1 MRLSVLNE
9 TPSYKDN
16 CEEFLGYCKKLRA
29 ASNQWYEQKNM
40 SSDAHPLASVRQ
52 HRSIQLKNSEST
64 VSHNVSLFDGEAEEL
79 SAYGVLGAE
88 YLSGDLYVLK
98 KLKNSSNED
107 VGALFVK
114 KGEDMNFISDISDK
128 AAYFNSS
135 ETQKHTL
142 KMGTYICTFPD
153 GVVFESANT
162 SEELPLFKI
171 AKTQTLDNFLLST
184 VYKNSSGE
192 YINIL
197 EYADAFRA
205 DDGGVSEYLSDKAMW
220 TGRETYLKLSALSSE
235 NVFKY
240 FNENDCLS
248 ISTEGAPGMQGDVT
262 GSLII
267 KQDASF
273 ENSPS
278 YKIIE
283 KGSESV
289 NGTARD
295 YIIISGY
302 IIHESSNKAYLNASD
317 FEIRSNLFPKY
328 QSETG
333 IELTLT
339 RKIPDI
345 SFACECQ
352 NRIWACSKNGN
363 EIYASA
369 LGNPYNFYDFSGLT
383 TDSYAVNVGS
393 NGEFTACVSFL
404 GRPMFF
410 KEDSLHIISG
420 SYPSNG
426 GELDGLSYSVLT
438 SASFKGVEK
447 GSERSLAVIDNI
459 LYYKAPCGIVAF
471 DGTNTTV
478 ISSDLGDAK
487 YKNAVAGAR
496 GNKYYV
502 SMQDESGS
510 YNLFVYDT
518 RLGIWSR
525 EDCTHALKFINVQSE
540 LLYIDAEDL
549 SVKSV
554 SDSDVLHL
562 SDYEREG
569 AFDWECETENIGFS
583 YPDSKYISRIR
594 LRLSLDE
601 NANASVF
608 IQYDS
613 DGIWHRKG
621 EISRS
626 GIKNHLLPIV
636 PVRCDHMRIKITGS
650 GDVKIISIS
659 KVLEEGGDV

>member
-40 SSDAHPLASVRQ
+40 SCDEYPLAAVRQ
-52 HRSIQLKNSEST
+52 RRSIQMKNRESVVT
-64 VSHNVSLFDGEAEEL
+64 HNVSLFDGASETL
-79 SAYGVLGAE
+79 SAYGMLGAE
-88 YLSGDLYVLK
+88 YLSGDLYILK
-98 KLKNSSNED
+98 RLKNSSDED
-107 VGALFVK
+107 IGALFVK
-114 KGEDMNFISDISDK
+114 NGESLNFISDISDK
-128 AAYFNSS
+128 AAYFNTANS
-135 ETQKHTL
+135 QKQTIR
-142 KMGTYICTFPD
+142 MGTYICTFPD
-153 GVVFESANT
+153 GVVYESANT
-162 SEELPLFKI
+162 DEELALFKI
-171 AKTQTLDNFLLST
+171 AKEKTLDNFLLST
-184 VYKNSSGE
+184 VYRNSSGE

-197 EYADAFRA
+197 EYADTFRVE
-205 DDGGVSEYLSDKAMW
+205 DTGVSEYLSDKALW
-220 TGRETYLKLSALSSE
+220 TGRETFLKLSALSSE
-235 NVFKY
+235 NAFKY
-240 FNENDCLS
+240 FSENDCLS
-248 ISTEGAPGMQGDVT
+248 INTLGAPGMRGDVT

-283 KGSESV
+283 KASESI
-289 NGTARD
+289 NGTSRD

-302 IIHESSNKAYLNASD
+302 IVHESSNKAYINASD
-317 FEIRSNLFPKY
+317 FEIRNNLFPKY
-328 QSETG
+328 QSEEG
-333 IELTLT
+333 IEITLR
-339 RKIPDI
+339 RKAPDI

-393 NGEFTACVSFL
+393 NGEFTACINFL

-426 GELDGLSYSVLT
+426 GELDGLSFSVLT
-438 SASFKGVEK
+438 SSSFKGVEK
-447 GSERSLAVIDNI
+447 GSEKSLAVIDNI

-471 DGTNTTV
+471 DGTNTSV
-478 ISSDLGDAK
+478 ISSDLGDMK
-487 YKNAVAGAR
+487 YKNAVAGTR

-502 SMQDESGS
+502 SMLDEGGS

-525 EDCTHALKFINVQSE
+525 EDNTHALKFINVKSE
-540 LLYIDAEDL
+540 LLYIDAEEL

-554 SDSDVLHL
+554 SDSDVLQL

-601 NANASVF
+601 NASVSVF

-613 DGIWHRKG
+613 DGVWHRKG
-621 EISRS
+621 EIRKS

-636 PVRCDHMRIKITGS
+636 PVRCDHMRIKIAGC